1 MCIIIKRNKI
11 HISDSKD
18 VNKNNDKS
26 PVGSK
31 VADRINET
39 KDTKNKSI
47 FSAISAIDVSEYPE
61 EWNEHIT
68 KREFCALLKEQL
80 SSVMDARSQCNKEL
94 FRDKL
99 MDLIKA
105 SIITYNANN

>member
-11 HISDSKD
+11 HISDFKD

-26 PVGSK
+26 PVSSK
-31 VADRINET
+31 VADKSDN
-39 KDTKNKSI
+39 TKNKSI
-47 FSAISAIDVSEYPE
+47 FSAIDVSEYPE

-80 SSVMDARSQCNKEL
+80 SSVVDARSQCNKEL
-94 FRDKL
+94 FRCKL

>member
-11 HISDSKD
+11 HISDFKD

-26 PVGSK
+26 PVSSK

-47 FSAISAIDVSEYPE
+47 FSAISAIDVVNTPKNGMS
-61 EWNEHIT
+61 I
-68 KREFCALLKEQL
+68 LLKENF
-80 SSVMDARSQCNKEL
+80 VHC
-94 FRDKL
+94 
-99 MDLIKA
+99 
-105 SIITYNANN
+105 

>member
-11 HISDSKD
+11 HISDFKD

-26 PVGSK
+26 PVSSK

-39 KDTKNKSI
+39 KNTKNKSI
-47 FSAISAIDVSEYPE
+47 FSAISAIDVSVYPE
-61 EWNEHIT
+61 EWNEYIT

>member
-1 MCIIIKRNKI
+1 MCIVIKRNKI
-11 HISDSKD
+11 HISDFKD

-26 PVGSK
+26 P
-31 VADRINET
+31 
-39 KDTKNKSI
+39 KSLV
-47 FSAISAIDVSEYPE
+47 STIDVSEYPE

-80 SSVMDARSQCNKEL
+80 SSVVDARSQCNKEL

>member
-11 HISDSKD
+11 HISDFKD

-26 PVGSK
+26 PVSSK

-39 KDTKNKSI
+39 KNTKNKSI

-105 SIITYNANN
+105 SIITHNANN

>member
-1 MCIIIKRNKI
+1 MCIVIKRNKI
-11 HISDSKD
+11 HISDFKD

-26 PVGSK
+26 PVSTK
-31 VADRINET
+31 VADN
-39 KDTKNKSI
+39 TKNKSI
-47 FSAISAIDVSEYPE
+47 FSAIDVSEYPE

-80 SSVMDARSQCNKEL
+80 SSVVDARSQCNKEL

-105 SIITYNANN
+105 SIITYNTNN

>member
-11 HISDSKD
+11 HISDFKD

-26 PVGSK
+26 PVSSK

-39 KDTKNKSI
+39 KNTKNKSI
-47 FSAISAIDVSEYPE
+47 FSAIDVSEYPE

>member
-11 HISDSKD
+11 HISDFKD

-26 PVGSK
+26 PVSSK
-31 VADRINET
+31 IADRINET
-39 KDTKNKSI
+39 KNTKNKSI
-47 FSAISAIDVSEYPE
+47 FSVSDVSDVSEYPE